1 MRTPPTRYGSIH
13 RGLHLSPPPVATGG
27 RHRRIALTASST
39 FNGLWHNRD
48 FMHLWGAETVSQFG
62 SQITPVAIPP
72 LAALMLD
79 ATPFEMGIL
88 AAASGVP
95 VLVIGFVAGAW
106 VDRPRRRPLMITM
119 DIGRAIALLVIPLAA
134 WLDALSI
141 LLLVLVAVVTGTQTV
156 IFNAAYASL
165 LPNRVERSELADA
178 NGKLSTS
185 MSISHVAGPAVT
197 GTLSRSSRPPRCS

>member
-1 MRTPPTRYGSIH
+1 MDSGNRRETASPLIRGRCGCALLPPGTGASIE
-13 RGLHLSPPPVATGG
+13 GFIS
-27 RHRRIALTASST
+27 RRIALTASST

-95 VLVIGFVAGAW
+95 VLVIGFVAGA
-106 VDRPRRRPLMITM
+106 
-119 DIGRAIALLVIPLAA
+119 
-134 WLDALSI
+134 
-141 LLLVLVAVVTGTQTV
+141 
-156 IFNAAYASL
+156 
-165 LPNRVERSELADA
+165 
-178 NGKLSTS
+178 
-185 MSISHVAGPAVT
+185 
-197 GTLSRSSRPPRCS
+197 